1 MAVTSNFVARLRPL
15 EGFLSKYLY
24 YVFFNLYEK
33 RLNYRSIKQTTGIQ
47 NLDTDHYLGEYS
59 YFPSYREQKQIACF
73 LDHETA
79 RMDELIAEQKRLIE
93 LLKEKRQAVISHA
106 VTKGLESDAPMKDS
120 GIEWLGEV
128 PEHWRIKAH
137 KYVFELNPKKSQYM
151 GPMDISC
158 SFVPMEKLKLGT
170 IVLDEKRLIS
180 QVFDGYTFF
189 SDDDV
194 LQAKVT
200 PCFENK
206 NMALAQDLVNGV
218 G

>member
-1 MAVTSNFVARLRPL
+1 
-15 EGFLSKYLY
+15 
-24 YVFFNLYEK
+24 
-33 RLNYRSIKQTTGIQ
+33 
-47 NLDTDHYLGEYS
+47 
-59 YFPSYREQKQIACF
+59 
-73 LDHETA
+73 
-79 RMDELIAEQKRLIE
+79 
-93 LLKEKRQAVISHA
+93 
-106 VTKGLESDAPMKDS
+106 
-120 GIEWLGEV
+120 
-128 PEHWRIKAH
+128 
-137 KYVFELNPKKSQYM
+137 M

-218 G
+218 GFGSSEINVFRTMGNITPEFLFYRLQEDSFMAFCVANMQGAGGLKRVPSDVLLNSQIALPPKIEQEKIVKFLDNETRKIDALIQEAEKAIDLMNERRSALISAAVTGKIDVRDWQPEKEQVEALAS